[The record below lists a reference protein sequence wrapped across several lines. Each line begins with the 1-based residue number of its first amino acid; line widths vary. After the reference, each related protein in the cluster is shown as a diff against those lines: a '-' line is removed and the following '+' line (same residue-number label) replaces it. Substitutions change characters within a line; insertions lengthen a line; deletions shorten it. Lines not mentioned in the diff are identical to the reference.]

1 MNTSN
6 KNLGGFFIINTLTNR
21 IIKEHKH
28 MATALNHWHKLDTT
42 THIIKPVADR
52 EAFYAQRKAV
62 DMVSTRGVC

>member
-1 MNTSN
+1 M

-28 MATALNHWHKLDTT
+28 MRTALNHWHKLDTT
-42 THIIKPVADR
+42 IHIIKPVADR

-62 DMVSTRGVC
+62 DMVSTKFSQTR